1 MSRTPDT
8 EQMLPAILPPEKQQS
23 ANHKKEEIARK
34 RHGREKVL
42 LRLEDWV

>member
-8 EQMLPAILPPEKQQS
+8 EQMLPAILPPEKQ
-23 ANHKKEEIARK
+23 NDRK